1 MAVIPQNVTVVDLRL
16 EQKEAFMFSCAR
28 VRDNLIIQI
37 NFKKAVI
44 GVSVTVF
51 VLVLML
57 WLGWI
62 IVVKVEA
69 KRLREE
75 ISQSMSVVVL
85 SAIQQSFD
93 KTHGTLLRLEN
104 CQAKLS
110 QAGAVS
116 SDLAKMVNKKLLGG
130 SEEMDAPPKHP
141 VAKSK

>member
-1 MAVIPQNVTVVDLRL
+1 MIPQNVIVADLRL

-57 WLGWI
+57 WLGWVV
-62 IVVKVEA
+62 VVKIEA

-75 ISQSMSVVVL
+75 ISQSMSVVIL

-93 KTHGTLLRLEN
+93 KNHSTLLRLEN

-110 QAGAVS
+110 HAGAVS
-116 SDLAKMVNKKLLGG
+116 SDLAKMVGKNLLGG
-130 SEEMDAPPKHP
+130 NEEVDLPPKP
-141 VAKSK
+141 PKSRPR